1 MLRCLSGRGDDPRAW
16 GAWTA
21 KQGRGINT
29 AGYRHDNLFNVRL
42 FPREN
47 REGRISLYPELCGS
61 GPAAGGSSSAVATAS
76 PVGKRG

>member
-16 GAWTA
+16 EPGP
-21 KQGRGINT
+21 GINT
-29 AGYRHDNLFNVRL
+29 AGYRHNNLFNVRL